1 MLKKALIGLVVC
13 CAIAAGFV
21 RAQQP
26 TPQQPQASASDRYTV
41 ASGTFRFEGSPEL
54 STFIK
59 LDTTTGETWYLAVQK
74 TAQGNNVQW
83 YPIPPTKRAN

>member
-1 MLKKALIGLVVC
+1 MLKKVVIGLVVC

-26 TPQQPQASASDRYTV
+26 APQQPQASATDRYTV

-54 STFIK
+54 STFVK
-59 LDTTTGETWYLAVQK
+59 VDTTTGESWCLFVQK
-74 TAQGNNVQW
+74 TSSATIVQW
-83 YPIPPTKRAN
+83 VPIAPTKRLN